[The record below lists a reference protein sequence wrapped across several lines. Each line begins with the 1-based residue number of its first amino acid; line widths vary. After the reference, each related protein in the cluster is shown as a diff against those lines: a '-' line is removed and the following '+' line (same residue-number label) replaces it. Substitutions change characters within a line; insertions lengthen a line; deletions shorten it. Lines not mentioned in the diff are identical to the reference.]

1 MPIRLVFF
9 EGLSTRNGQ
18 PPAAQQP
25 AAAMQSSFL
34 GSGLRSSTQ
43 RCFAPSRVS
52 PKACTVVAH
61 YGGRVNLGGGKAW
74 ERTET
79 NQNGKPVKVKM
90 HVKKGDIVQVVS
102 GKDKGTVAEVEKVIS
117 TRGMVVVK
125 GVNITVRNVSP
136 RSKDEQGQQ
145 KRQESPIHHSN
156 VMHYSMSAGK
166 RSRVGYKLTEDGRKV
181 RYLVKTGEELPE
193 RSFKQPA
200 AAAESSSSD
209 SSAAQ
214 PPAGDAPSSA

>member
-1 MPIRLVFF
+1 
-9 EGLSTRNGQ
+9 
-18 PPAAQQP
+18 
-25 AAAMQSSFL
+25 MQSSFL

-43 RCFAPSRVS
+43 RCLVPSRVS
-52 PKACTVVAH
+52 PVASTVVAH

-90 HVKKGDIVQVVS
+90 HVKKGDIVQVIS

-125 GVNITVRNVSP
+125 GVNITVRNVAP
-136 RSKDEQGQQ
+136 RTKDEQGQQ

-156 VMHYSMSAGK
+156 VMHYSISAGK
-166 RSRVGYKLTEDGRKV
+166 RSRVGYKVADDGSKV
-181 RYLVKTGEELPE
+181 RYLVKTGEELTD

-200 AAAESSSSD
+200 VEAASDSSSTSSSSA
-209 SSAAQ
+209 SE